1 MRSSLYI
8 LVAVFL
14 FFFVSRLE
22 QDGLS
27 PAGAAH
33 AAISNNLAHG
43 VGTFWAPSFSKI
55 LFPEY
60 YGHPPMMYGIQSL
73 FFKTLGDG
81 FATERVYGL
90 FMLVLTLLLIALIWF
105 RFFKNT
111 TFAQHWPV
119 PLVIWMLNP
128 DIILHYTGNLPVCTM
143 TVFNLLAVW
152 LLLIKW
158 PVHGDTGST
167 KPAWLFLGGAAL
179 AMVCG
184 LLTGGLAACSP
195 LAFFGIVFGIKKEGL
210 KTAAAFTGGLLL
222 LFLAV
227 YGMFLLNEKAVHNQ
241 QSYFAQLLLPD
252 FQGLLYPNTPQ
263 RGYLLL
269 RVLETQIHW
278 LVIGGLLWLGM
289 RRQKGALE
297 VWTQKPLAFAF
308 LTGFIVLIPVFFIPQ
323 QLSHHLVPAMP
334 WIALGVAVWYVGL
347 TGKWSSYKTPA
358 VVDMTAILLMFAA
371 TGWVIFQKDKT
382 LPENAVLLNEVK
394 EMCRVIPPGDSIAYV
409 DPTPVFAFTAYFQ
422 RFNNSSLDNDYKD
435 YKYLIVPKKA
445 TQSDGTPVFFKL
457 LPLET
462 KRYDLYMRR

>member
-1 MRSSLYI
+1 MVVI
-8 LVAVFL
+8 
-14 FFFVSRLE
+14 
-22 QDGLS
+22 DKM
-27 PAGAAH
+27 AGAWRH
-33 AAISNNLAHG
+33 R
-43 VGTFWAPSFSKI
+43 K
-55 LFPEY
+55 Y
-60 YGHPPMMYGIQSL
+60 
-73 FFKTLGDG
+73 KTSVVIPGWCRAGDG
-81 FATERVYGL
+81 MRIVDRWVGGVFPIG
-90 FMLVLTLLLIALIWF
+90 FFWD
-105 RFFKNT
+105 RFWNK
-111 TFAQHWPV
+111 
-119 PLVIWMLNP
+119 
-128 DIILHYTGNLPVCTM
+128 
-143 TVFNLLAVW
+143 
-152 LLLIKW
+152 KR
-158 PVHGDTGST
+158 
-167 KPAWLFLGGAAL
+167 
-179 AMVCG
+179 
-184 LLTGGLAACSP
+184 
-195 LAFFGIVFGIKKEGL
+195 GI

-334 WIALGVAVWYVGL
+334 WIALGFAVWYVGL